1 MTTLSNIGAIP
12 SGGVAG
18 SSKTSPKEDSDV
30 RSAAHTSGLGG
41 SAASATAGHDGNLLA
56 RAVEDVKKIAAT
68 VARNLQFSIDK
79 DTGETV
85 VKVVD
90 ATSGE
95 TIRQIPSE
103 EMLAIAKAFKALE
116 KTGEEKLPAGLLLK
130 NKA

>member
-18 SSKTSPKEDSDV
+18 SSKTSPKEDSDI
-30 RSAAHTSGLGG
+30 RSTTHTSSLSG
-41 SAASATAGHDGNLLA
+41 SAASATAEHDGNLLT
-56 RAVEDVKKIAAT
+56 RTVEDVKKIAAT